1 MAPLPAASSAQVR
14 GHGGGAGA
22 VETRGAG
29 WGRRRGGDG
38 GVGQRRWRHPGWG
51 RSCGGDTRLPAA
63 GHLGNISSTLNE
75 NPKMYRYV
83 LYHQLVSK
91 TQIDDTV
98 FNFSAGQVADWTRAP
113 LLRGAFP
120 PLGGLDRSSRLG

>member
-1 MAPLPAASSAQVR
+1 MAPLLAASSAQVR

-22 VETRGAG
+22 VETAG
-29 WGRRRGGDG
+29 GG
-38 GVGQRRWRHPGWG
+38 QQRWRHRGWG
-51 RSCGGDTRLPAA
+51 RSCGGDARLPAA
-63 GHLGNISSTLNE
+63 GHLGNTSSTLNE